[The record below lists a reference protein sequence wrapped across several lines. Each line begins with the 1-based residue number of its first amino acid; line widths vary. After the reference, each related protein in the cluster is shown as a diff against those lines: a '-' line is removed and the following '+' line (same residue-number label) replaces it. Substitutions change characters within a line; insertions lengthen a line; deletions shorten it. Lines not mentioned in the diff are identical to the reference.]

1 MRLDRFTE
9 KAQEALQNAAQTAQE
24 SGQQAVEPEHLL
36 LALVREHDGI
46 ARPLLEAAG
55 ASPRELEVA
64 LVSDI
69 GRLARVHGAGQPYI
83 GGDLNLVLE
92 QAEREA
98 QRLKEI
104 GRAHV

>member
-9 KAQEALQNAAQTAQE
+9 KAQEALQSAAQTAQE

-36 LALVREHDGI
+36 LALVRQPDGI

-55 ASPRELEVA
+55 ASAAGLESA
-64 LVSDI
+64 LVSEVEH
-69 GRLARVHGAGQPYI
+69 LARVRGPAGQPYVS
-83 GGDLNLVLE
+83 GDLNLVLE

-98 QRLKEI
+98 
-104 GRAHV
+104 